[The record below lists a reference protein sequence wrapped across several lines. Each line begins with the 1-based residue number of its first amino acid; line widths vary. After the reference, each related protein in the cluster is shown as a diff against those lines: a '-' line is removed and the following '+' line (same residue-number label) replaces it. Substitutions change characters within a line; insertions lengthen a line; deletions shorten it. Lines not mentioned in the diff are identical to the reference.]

1 MKASKFLAVLAL
13 GLTFGLVSNAIAKNV
28 GGGFQG
34 PGVATSTVAD
44 ALKMSDDTP
53 VVLKGKIEKS
63 LGNEKYQFNDG
74 TGTIVVEIDDDE
86 WNGLN
91 VTPEN
96 TVQIT
101 GEIDKEMLATPS
113 VDVEM
118 IILAQ

>member
-1 MKASKFLAVLAL
+1 MKASKYMAFLAL
-13 GLTFGLVSNAIAKNV
+13 GLTFGLVGNAIAQNM

-34 PGVATSTVAD
+34 PGVATSSVVE

-86 WNGLN
+86 WKGLT
-91 VTPEN
+91 VKPEH
-96 TVQIT
+96 TVQIS
-101 GEIDKEMLATPS
+101 GEIDKEMLSTPI

-118 IILAQ
+118 IMLAQ